1 MKAKIYKPA
10 KTSMQS
16 GLGKTRKWVFEYQKQ
31 KDLIREPL
39 MGWTGSQDTNEQ
51 VKLLFDDVDQA
62 INYAKKNN
70 IEYEVIPEI
79 EKKNIGVS
87 YTQIIS
93 DLIEKISGHTKLLA
107 P

>member
-1 MKAKIYKPA
+1 MKAKIYKPP

-62 INYAKKNN
+62 ISYAKK
-70 IEYEVIPEI
+70 
-79 EKKNIGVS
+79 
-87 YTQIIS
+87 IILNMRLS
-93 DLIEKISGHTKLLA
+93 
-107 P
+107 PR